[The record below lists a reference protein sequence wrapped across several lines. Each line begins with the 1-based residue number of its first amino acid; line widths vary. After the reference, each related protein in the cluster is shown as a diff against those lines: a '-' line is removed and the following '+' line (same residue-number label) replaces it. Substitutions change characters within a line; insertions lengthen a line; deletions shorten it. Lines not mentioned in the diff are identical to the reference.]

1 MDGATGARGAEADL
15 KDIGPI
21 SYCSNIIE
29 AEVPSRVQFR
39 FTRPIISFVAV
50 CAIVAVCLVASAA
63 GSAQQLLPPQSPP
76 PLPPIEPPKPM
87 PPSQTGAP
95 NLRVTTTEVLV
106 PTLVEKK
113 GGGILYGLKPSDFV
127 LEDNGVPQKIKVQP
141 EMDTAPVALVVAV
154 EQGGASVL
162 EFDKLARLGPL
173 LDVFLYDPRSQVALV
188 GFDSEPH
195 LIQDFTHS
203 SDQVNTELTQLEP
216 GNGGAAILDT
226 VNYAVTLL
234 ESQPKEYRR
243 VLLLISEER
252 DHGSKHTKPVQL
264 IKQIGES
271 DVLVLSVSF
280 SPALAELG
288 HDVKDSGEDRTLNM
302 VSTLVMAVKAFKKN
316 VAKEV
321 AEMSGGEY
329 TTFVGDKR
337 FEARVMTA
345 ARDARNRYLI
355 TFSPSDPTP
364 GLHSIRVK
372 TAEDYGARIVARANY
387 WREAQTQ

>member
-1 MDGATGARGAEADL
+1 MRIRFSPTSFFGWAGLVLGA
-15 KDIGPI
+15 
-21 SYCSNIIE
+21 
-29 AEVPSRVQFR
+29 
-39 FTRPIISFVAV
+39 
-50 CAIVAVCLVASAA
+50 AA
-63 GSAQQLLPPQSPP
+63 WSQQLPPVEPPQ
-76 PLPPIEPPKPM
+76 PM
-87 PPSQTGAP
+87 PTAQTGAP

-127 LEDNGVPQKIKVQP
+127 LEDNGVPQKITVQP

-173 LDVFLYDPRSQVALV
+173 LDVFLSDPRSYVALV
-188 GFDSEPH
+188 GFDSVPH

-203 SDQVNTELTQLEP
+203 GDQVNAELTKLEP
-216 GNGGAAILDT
+216 GDGGAAILDT
-226 VNYAVTLL
+226 VNYGVTLL
-234 ESQPKEYRR
+234 EMQPKEYRR

-264 IKQIGES
+264 IRKIGES

-280 SPALAELG
+280 SPALAEVASDMGQTNYGQTTRAEVPTPGLPQQTAAG
-288 HDVKDSGEDRTLNM
+288 KLLAP
-302 VSTLVMAVKAFKKN
+302 LVMAINAAKKN
-316 VAKEV
+316 VTKEV

-329 TTFVGDKR
+329 TTFVTDKR

-364 GLHSIRVK
+364 GLHRIRVR
-372 TAEDYGARIVARANY
+372 TAQDYGARIVARANY
-387 WREAQTQ
+387 WRDAQGQ